1 MGEGTSTLAGPAQ
14 LELGT
19 WRIPAFRSL
28 PRGGI
33 EQARPPA
40 LEPRGGRSRR
50 SKGAAGPPPP
60 RCAGPGYT

>member
-28 PRGGI
+28 PRGGV
-33 EQARPPA
+33 
-40 LEPRGGRSRR
+40 
-50 SKGAAGPPPP
+50 K
-60 RCAGPGYT
+60 